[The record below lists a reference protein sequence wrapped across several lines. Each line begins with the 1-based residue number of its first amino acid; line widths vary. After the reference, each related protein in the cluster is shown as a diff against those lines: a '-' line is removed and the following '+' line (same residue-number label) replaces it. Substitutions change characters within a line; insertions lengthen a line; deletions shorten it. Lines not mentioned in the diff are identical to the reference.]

1 MSRWRE
7 RLPRPLTSAP
17 YREALDRFRSTPS
30 GGTILR
36 FAPYVLVVLAGV
48 LAGLAPGMLDTKVAF
63 LVILVAFFVMLRVT
77 DSLFGVVVLAPAL
90 AYLPTG
96 MDSFER
102 NIMFNVALYA
112 LLGIGLNVV
121 VGYAGLLDLGYVAFF
136 AAGAYLYA
144 LVVAPDPGASEWAQ
158 SWDLGLT
165 FWVVLP
171 MALVVAALIGVL
183 LGVPVLRLRGD
194 YLAIVTLGFGEIIRI
209 ILLNWYQFTKGPDGL
224 SGIPRPTFFGLPIA
238 REAPDGGATFH
249 SFFGLEYSPVD
260 RVIFLYYLAVALALV
275 TNLFTLRIRKL
286 PIGRAWEAL
295 REDEIACRSLGVHPR
310 NTKLT
315 AFAIGA
321 LFGGFGGSF
330 FATRQGFISPESFT
344 FLESAIILAIVV
356 LGGLGS
362 QVGIVLAA
370 AVLIGL
376 PEMFRELSEYRML
389 AFGIGMVLIMIW
401 RPGGLLAHRD
411 PTIRLHPVGSRAGD
425 GKR

>member
-209 ILLNWYQFTKGPDGL
+209 MINNEAYYTNGAQGMFLLPKP
-224 SGIPRPTFFGLPIA
+224 PFFG
-238 REAPDGGATFH
+238 RELEGAYEMYF
-249 SFFGLEYSPVD
+249 
-260 RVIFLYYLAVALALV
+260 AVLALGLV
-275 TNLFTLRIRKL
+275 AVFAAERIRDSRV
-286 PIGRAWEAL
+286 GRAWEAI
-295 REDEIACRSLGVHPR
+295 REDEDVASAMGIDTTVY
-310 NTKLT
+310 KLL

-321 LFGGFGGSF
+321 AIGGIGGVAIAAKQGSVFPPDFNLDISINVLAVVIIGGMGNVRGVLLGSF
-330 FATRQGFISPESFT
+330 LVVGLPDVLRDFSLNLGFVEFQDIGADYRLIIFGAALVAIMVLRPEGFLPSKRRAAEFREAELLEQEFAT
-344 FLESAIILAIVV
+344 
-356 LGGLGS
+356 
-362 QVGIVLAA
+362 
-370 AVLIGL
+370 
-376 PEMFRELSEYRML
+376 
-389 AFGIGMVLIMIW
+389 
-401 RPGGLLAHRD
+401 
-411 PTIRLHPVGSRAGD
+411 
-425 GKR
+425 